1 MVREVDLVSYLP
13 PFLADFKEIRLTLEA
28 ENPEFVLLWK
38 ASDQVLQNEFIATA
52 DEFGISRFE
61 KLLGIFPE
69 TGDSLE
75 VRRTRV
81 QNRWFTALPFTLKTF
96 LKKAAEILGGEHNFS
111 IQADFKNSYEMVL
124 VVYSIDD
131 SRVEELKYL
140 ISSMVPVNIG
150 AELIYES
157 GHRGF
162 VYFGGLVNEADLL
175 EIRQLFKTVYLK

>member
-13 PFLADFKEIRLTLEA
+13 PFLADFKEIHLTLEA

-38 ASDQVLQNEFIATA
+38 AADKVLQNEFIATA
-52 DEFGISRFE
+52 DESGILRFE
-61 KLLGIFPE
+61 KLLGIYPE

-75 VRRTRV
+75 VRRARV
-81 QNRWFTALPFTLKTF
+81 QNRWFTALPFTLKAF
-96 LKKAAEILGGEHNFS
+96 IKKTAELLGGDHNFS
-111 IQADFKNSYEMVL
+111 IQADFKNSYGMML

-140 ISSMVPVNIG
+140 ISSMVPVNI
-150 AELIYES
+150 AADIIFES

-162 VYFGGLVNEADLL
+162 VFFGGLLNEADLI
-175 EIRQLFKTVYLK
+175 EIRQLK

>member
-38 ASDQVLQNEFIATA
+38 ASDQVLQNELIATA

-81 QNRWFTALPFTLKTF
+81 QNRWSLQGPSPAQGECGKGRKRKAFSKNFNEVTLR
-96 LKKAAEILGGEHNFS
+96 L
-111 IQADFKNSYEMVL
+111 Y
-124 VVYSIDD
+124 
-131 SRVEELKYL
+131 
-140 ISSMVPVNIG
+140 
-150 AELIYES
+150 
-157 GHRGF
+157 
-162 VYFGGLVNEADLL
+162 
-175 EIRQLFKTVYLK
+175 